1 VQPGGA
7 KCSRCGQ
14 DLRRRRGGSPHASAR
29 PSTDRCSV
37 PPSAAGEHAVAAG
50 ILTISDI
57 RSGDPTACTLPRD
70 DEPLLPLSD
79 ICTSDAAPGDI
90 LLTFIVDVERSKI
103 RWLVRFRFIR
113 RDQKDDLSTIIAGLK
128 CIGQPPS
135 ISRIR

>member
-1 VQPGGA
+1 VRNAHVAGRICGRPGAG
-7 KCSRCGQ
+7 
-14 DLRRRRGGSPHASAR
+14 LRTILLGRAPIVVLFR
-29 PSTDRCSV
+29 P
-37 PPSAAGEHAVAAG
+37 PPPGEHAVAAG

-57 RSGDPTACTLPRD
+57 RSGDPTAYTLPQD
-70 DEPLLPLSD
+70 NEPPLPLYD
-79 ICTSDAAPGDI
+79 ICTSDAAAGDT

-113 RDQKDDLSTIIAGLK
+113 PDQKDDLSTIIAGLK